1 MCKQGDCTACATHSD
16 CSATQI
22 CNYIQDNRGRC
33 LSATGRQW
41 DVFINKVTF
50 PMYDSTGAL
59 WDPGGLPDPRIEV
72 AVGGTVVGNATFQN
86 TYTVDRTGQSY
97 TPIRISLASET
108 TTLDVFAYDED
119 LTSNDYADSGRWSM
133 SIALARAY
141 VYSGLL
147 SENRVRVEFSI
158 VPVP

>member
-1 MCKQGDCTACATHSD
+1 MCKKGDCTACATHSD

-59 WDPGGLPDPRIEV
+59 WDPGGFPDPRIEV
-72 AVGGTVVGNATFQN
+72 AVGGT
-86 TYTVDRTGQSY
+86 
-97 TPIRISLASET
+97 
-108 TTLDVFAYDED
+108 TTLDVLAYDED
-119 LTSNDYADSGRWSM
+119 LTSNDYADGTRWSM
-133 SIALARAY
+133 SIALARACG
-141 VYSGLL
+141 SGLL
-147 SENRVRVEFSI
+147 FENRVRVEFSI